1 MCKFQFM
8 WKSSQILIG
17 GEFSLFL
24 IEKVSSDN
32 MRTTAELH
40 ILNLFQGL
48 GLEKKKQ
55 INCKPGERK

>member
-40 ILNLFQGL
+40 ILNLSQGL
-48 GLEKKKQ
+48 GLEKKT
-55 INCKPGERK
+55 N